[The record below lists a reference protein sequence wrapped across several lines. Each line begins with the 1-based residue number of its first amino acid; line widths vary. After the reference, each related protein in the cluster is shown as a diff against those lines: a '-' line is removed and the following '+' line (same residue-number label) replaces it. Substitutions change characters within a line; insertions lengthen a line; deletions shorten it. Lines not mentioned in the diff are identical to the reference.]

1 MFADNRFLTLGL
13 MLGILGLGIGVG
25 LVVASFLVGVGT
37 AMGAALSSSGTITIV
52 VFLILPTVL
61 TSAARR
67 QKQVGH

>member
-1 MFADNRFLTLGL
+1 M
-13 MLGILGLGIGVG
+13 G
-25 LVVASFLVGVGT
+25 LVDASFLVGVGT

-52 VFLILPTVL
+52 VFLILTTVL